1 MGKEKGKGDG
11 AKVKVKERA
20 NSLFDS
26 FMSEN
31 KSGGNTGEKGQPPI

>member
-1 MGKEKGKGDG
+1 VEKEKGKGKWAKVMG

-26 FMSEN
+26 FISKN
-31 KSGGNTGEKGQPPI
+31 KIWWNPSG